1 LFLEPASEFVATA
14 DSPQPLRVMVLA
26 ADGKP
31 VEGADVQVTSS
42 GGEPPFALEDAGG
55 GLYTGMFQS
64 LNGGPVALAALVM
77 TDAADSATFG
87 LGGDL
92 EGGLATPV
100 IFQGGIV
107 NAANYAPSPTPIIPG
122 SIVSLF
128 GKNLADS
135 AAAAS
140 GLPLPRELAG
150 VKVLA
155 GGVEAPLILLSGTE
169 DYDQINFQV
178 PVELAG
184 LTYADVVVL
193 NNGVF
198 SAPEG
203 ISLAPSLPAVFTRN
217 QQGSGAAAAL
227 HADFSQLTSQKPARA
242 GETVLLFATGLG
254 EVQPAQAT
262 GESPATLSQLTRTV
276 QVTIGGRLAKTEFV
290 GLAPGFVGLYQLNV
304 AVPDGIGS
312 GEAALDI
319 TVDGISS
326 GEGVTIPVG

>member
-1 LFLEPASEFVATA
+1 
-14 DSPQPLRVMVLA
+14 MVLA

-64 LNGGPVALAALVM
+64 LNGGPVALTATVM
-77 TDAADSATFG
+77 TDAADSTTFG

-107 NAANYAPSPTPIIPG
+107 NAANYALSPTPIIPG

-155 GGVEAPLILLSGTE
+155 GGVEAPLISVSLADDG
-169 DYDQINFQV
+169 YDQINFQV

-184 LTYADVVVL
+184 LTYADVVVV
-193 NNGVF
+193 NNGAF

-227 HADFSQLTSQKPARA
+227 HADFSQLTSEKPARA

-262 GESPATLSQLTRTV
+262 GESPASLSKLTRTV
-276 QVTIGGRLAKTEFV
+276 QVTIGGRPAKTEFV